1 MASAVFRFPFSITLS
16 RVPKSA
22 APTRP
27 DERRILDAVRNL
39 VREIRLTST
48 ATHHGEQISAAQA
61 FVLQTLLQS
70 PGLRINDLAD
80 QTSTDQSSVS
90 VVVQKLTSHGLVV
103 KERSAN
109 DRRAFE
115 VQLTPAGRMLAKKT
129 PVAPQLRL
137 LDGLRKLRPAERRA
151 LADLLEEWLTALG
164 VLDLSPPMLGE
175 ESKRP
180 ARRKS

>member
-1 MASAVFRFPFSITLS
+1 M
-16 RVPKSA
+16 PKSA
-22 APTRP
+22 ASTRP
-27 DERRILDAVRNL
+27 DERRVLDAVRNL
-39 VREIRLTST
+39 VREIRLSST

-90 VVVQKLTSHGLVV
+90 VVVQKLTDSGLVV
-103 KERSAN
+103 KQRSAS

-115 VQLTPAGRMLAKKT
+115 VQLTQAGRALAKKT

-137 LDGLRKLRPAERRA
+137 LAGLRKMRPADRRS
-151 LADLLEEWLTALG
+151 LATLLEEWLKALG
-164 VLDLSPPMLGE
+164 LSDPSPPMLGE
-175 ESKRP
+175 DARSPRGRKR
-180 ARRKS
+180 RG